1 MVFGQIRN
9 PAYHNPRK
17 FSKVDKDFVKILDFK
32 DIKFPVKTR
41 DIYKTFLSA
50 LAFLVMKIR
59 KYIQSMY

>member
-17 FSKVDKDFVKILDFK
+17 ISKVDKDFVKILDFK

-50 LAFLVMKIR
+50 LAFWL
-59 KYIQSMY
+59 